1 MTPAPIVLKHPRCA
15 VCENAGECYFPE
27 HDYRDSPRLRHIRW
41 HSAEATQQTI
51 NPLDTERPVYDF
63 R

>member
-51 NPLDTERPVYDF
+51 NPLYT
-63 R
+63 